1 MFAGYLGGRL
11 CEGLF
16 HLWIGRFSLFLWQ
29 PLDSFNRLITARR
42 NPNLVLLTIAWL
54 AGSPAAGLWAVVIW
68 HLLSTVFLL
77 YRSLQGLRVR
87 SGGGVLQPWLE
98 QIDPLRDRHRLA
110 VRVFTRVP
118 AELNVDPAGA

>member
-1 MFAGYLGGRL
+1 
-11 CEGLF
+11 
-16 HLWIGRFSLFLWQ
+16 
-29 PLDSFNRLITARR
+29 
-42 NPNLVLLTIAWL
+42 
-54 AGSPAAGLWAVVIW
+54 VVIW